1 MEIRRAGE
9 ADIDVLQ
16 RMWDASNDEATYT
29 PYPALAF
36 DPSLPATYAALLAE
50 QDGVGLGTAY
60 VNLTTPD
67 FGFVFG
73 VYVVPEARR
82 RGVARALMREAA
94 RVARD
99 AGRGW
104 IVLGVDTPNQ
114 AARAL
119 YADLGFE
126 DAARTLRAPVERLLA
141 GD

>member
-1 MEIRRAGE
+1 MEIRCAGE
-9 ADIDVLQ
+9 ADVDVLR

-36 DPSLPATYAALLAE
+36 DASLPTTYAALLAE
-50 QDGVGLGTAY
+50 QDGVAIGTAY
-60 VNLTTPD
+60 VNLASAD

-82 RGVARALMREAA
+82 AGVARALMHEAA

-99 AGRGW
+99 AGKGW
-104 IVLGVDTPNQ
+104 VVLGVDTPNE

-126 DAARTLRAPVERLLA
+126 EAARTLRSPVERLA
-141 GD
+141 GDD